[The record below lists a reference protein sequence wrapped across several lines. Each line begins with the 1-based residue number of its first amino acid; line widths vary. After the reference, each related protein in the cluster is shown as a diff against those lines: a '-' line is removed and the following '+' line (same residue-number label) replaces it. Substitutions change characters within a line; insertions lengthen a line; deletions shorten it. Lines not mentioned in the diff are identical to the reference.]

1 MAEKFEAILLPHDW
15 SAICFSWPFFYH
27 SVYSYTMACRK
38 RNTPIL
44 FISPY
49 SEILISD
56 NTIIKKNQL
65 LWLDFPTTS
74 IPLPHWK
81 SIFLC
86 VCVCVLYVR
95 VCTRVWLKV
104 HSSFPTS
111 KFLYREFSLHRW
123 EESWEGWLKAGVF
136 SLWNSKGLQSFSFH
150 SIEPERSCS
159 RCLASGTQLAGHTS
173 PGFWTLSEKHRNG
186 RNNWIW
192 TCVVSILTCWHPSPC
207 FSDLWRSF
215 GHHPFPSWDT
225 TLIDSA
231 STSYPASKLP
241 FS

>member
-1 MAEKFEAILLPHDW
+1 M
-15 SAICFSWPFFYH
+15 
-27 SVYSYTMACRK
+27 
-38 RNTPIL
+38 
-44 FISPY
+44 
-49 SEILISD
+49 
-56 NTIIKKNQL
+56 
-65 LWLDFPTTS
+65 WLDFPTTS

-173 PGFWTLSEKHRNG
+173 PGFWTLRNIG
-186 RNNWIW
+186 MEE
-192 TCVVSILTCWHPSPC
+192 TTE
-207 FSDLWRSF
+207 F
-215 GHHPFPSWDT
+215 GHV
-225 TLIDSA
+225 LSA
-231 STSYPASKLP
+231 SWPAGTQVPVFQTSGAALATIHSQAGTPPWLILRAPVILQVNSPSVNETELVPAACK
-241 FS
+241 